1 MSIRVK
7 LILSF
12 LLAIFLSIASIIV
25 IVVGEMKTSA
35 LLNYKNSAEI
45 QLSRMDNYLELLFQQ
60 AAENARF
67 LAKSSQV
74 LAGLQAL
81 PDYTRTTKPTT
92 LPRASLQ
99 PAAQDIDTLF
109 EAMKETH
116 PMYAGIF
123 LSNLA
128 GAFTEYPESTW
139 PAGFDGRKRPWFTA
153 QLNAQGDSHINP
165 AYSTGQGVPA
175 CAISARVRD
184 QQGNTVG
191 VLGID
196 INLSAL
202 VSMVSQLKNGQ
213 TGYMILVQ
221 SNGIV
226 LADPKHKD
234 MTFRSVSAS
243 SSPTLKNL
251 MEQPNGTFVADVDG
265 KSSLVTVR
273 SGYNGY
279 RLVAFM
285 DESEVY
291 ADTNALVQ
299 SIVITGSGVALVL
312 LCVALFLAQNISR
325 PIMAVVRTAS
335 AVSEGRLNDMT
346 DFNSFSGEMR
356 VLNQSLHSMV
366 KNLSMH
372 IKTAETKS
380 AEAEAQTAKAQEALA
395 QAEEARLAGEHA
407 RREGTVQ
414 TAAQL
419 ENIVFAVGEAA
430 QALSVQTSSAAKSAN
445 VQRQRTTEAATAMEQ
460 MNASVIEVA
469 SNASLAAEN
478 VESARTEAEAGGQ
491 VVQEVI
497 GSIDQVQQVAHDLQ
511 VQLEELGGKAQDIGR
526 IMVMISD
533 VADQT
538 NLLALNAAIEAARAG
553 EAGRGFAV
561 VADEVR
567 KLAEK
572 TMSATG
578 EVSTVVGA
586 IQKGASSSME
596 GMHQVAQLV
605 DGTTALSGKAGDTL
619 GRIVEMVQKSAD
631 QVRSI
636 ATASEEQSAASE
648 QITHST
654 TEVNRLAG
662 EMMQVM
668 EISDSSVQGLTQ
680 QTEELKQVIE
690 HLKSGD

>member
-12 LLAIFLSIASIIV
+12 LLAISFSIASVIT
-25 IVVGEMKTSA
+25 IVVVEMRSSALSNYKTSVE
-35 LLNYKNSAEI
+35 S
-45 QLSRMDNYLELLFQQ
+45 QLSRVDQYIELLFRQT
-60 AAENARF
+60 AENALF

-81 PDYTRTTKPTT
+81 PDYTRTTAPTT
-92 LPRASLQ
+92 LPRTSLQ
-99 PAAQDIDTLF
+99 PAAQDIDKLF

-123 LSNLA
+123 LSNLE
-128 GAFTEYPESTW
+128 GAFTEYPVSTW
-139 PAGFDGRKRPWFTA
+139 PAGFDGRKRPWFSA
-153 QLNAQGDSHINP
+153 QLDTPSDSHINH

-184 QQGNTVG
+184 QQGKAAG

-202 VSMVSQLKNGQ
+202 VNMVSQLKNGQ
-213 TGYMILVQ
+213 TGYMILVE

-234 MTFRSVSAS
+234 MTFKPISAS
-243 SSPTLKNL
+243 NSPSLKNL
-251 MEQPNGTFVADVDG
+251 LERPNATFMADIDG
-265 KSSLVTVR
+265 ISSLVTVR

-291 ADTNALVQ
+291 ADTDALVK
-299 SIVITGSGVALVL
+299 SIVITGVGVALVL
-312 LCVALFLAQNISR
+312 LCVALFLAQSISR
-325 PIMAVVRTAS
+325 PIMAVVRTAR
-335 AVSEGRLNDMT
+335 AVAEGRLNDMT

-366 KNLSMH
+366 NTLSQH
-372 IKTAETKS
+372 IETSETKS
-380 AEAEAQTAKAQEALA
+380 AEAEAQTVRAQEALA
-395 QAEEARLAGEHA
+395 QAEEARLAGERA
-407 RREGTVQ
+407 RREGIVQ
-414 TAAQL
+414 SAAQL
-419 ENIVFAVGEAA
+419 ESIVLAVDGAS
-430 QALSVQTSSAAKSAN
+430 QALYTQASSAAESAD
-445 VQRQRTTEAATAMEQ
+445 VQRQRTTEAATAMEE

-478 VESARTEAEAGGQ
+478 VESARNEAEAGGQ

-497 GSIDQVQQVAHDLQ
+497 SSINQVQQVAHDLQ
-511 VQLEELGGKAQDIGR
+511 VHLEELGLKAQDIGR

-578 EVSTVVGA
+578 EVSAVVGA
-586 IQKGASSSME
+586 IQKGAHSSME
-596 GMHQVAQLV
+596 GMHHVAQLV
-605 DGTTALSGKAGDTL
+605 ESTTALSGKAGDAL
-619 GRIVEMVQKSAD
+619 ARIVEMVQQSAD

-648 QITHST
+648 EITHST
-654 TEVNRLAG
+654 NEVNRLAG
-662 EMMQVM
+662 DMMQIMDVAG
-668 EISDSSVQGLTQ
+668 SSVQGLTQ
-680 QTEELKQVIE
+680 QTEELKQIIKQ
-690 HLKSGD
+690 LKSGD